1 MPTGTVLVTG
11 ASSGI
16 GAVYA
21 DRFAARGHDLILTS
35 RRTDRLEAAAK
46 TLTARHGVAVR
57 TVAADL
63 AARTV
68 AADLAARD
76 GLARVEALLADD
88 PAITHLVNNAG
99 VASVEPLAV
108 TPADEMERMI
118 AVNVTAPVRLARA
131 AAQALAGRGAGTIIN
146 VSSIVAIAPEQLSAV
161 YSGSKAFVLAFSQR
175 LRVELEGAGVRLQ
188 VVLPGA
194 TRTDLW
200 EPAGGADTLPAAI
213 LMSAEDLVDAALL
226 GLDRGEFAT
235 IPSLQ
240 DGGEWEAWEAARLA
254 MLPHLSNARVAPRY
268 RPEAPA

>member
-1 MPTGTVLVTG
+1 MSSGAVLVTG

-21 DRFAARGHDLILTS
+21 DRFAARGHDLILTA
-35 RRTDRLEAAAK
+35 RRADRLEAAAT
-46 TLTARHGVAVR
+46 TLAGRYGVAVR
-57 TVAADL
+57 AVAADL
-63 AARTV
+63 A
-68 AADLAARD
+68 DRD
-76 GLARVEALLADD
+76 GLARVEAIVAGD

-99 VASVEPLAV
+99 VASTDPLAAAS
-108 TPADEMERMI
+108 ADAMERMI

-131 AAQALAGRGAGTIIN
+131 AARAFAGRGAGTIVNIAS
-146 VSSIVAIAPEQLSAV
+146 VVAIAPEALNAV

-175 LRVELEGAGVRLQ
+175 LRTELEGSGVRLQ
-188 VVLPGA
+188 VVLPGV

-200 EPAGGADTLPAAI
+200 EPAGGVDAMPAAI
-213 LMSAEDLVDAALL
+213 VMSAADLVDAALV

-240 DGGEWEAWEAARLA
+240 DAGEWEAWEAARRA

-268 RPEAPA
+268 RVAAPA